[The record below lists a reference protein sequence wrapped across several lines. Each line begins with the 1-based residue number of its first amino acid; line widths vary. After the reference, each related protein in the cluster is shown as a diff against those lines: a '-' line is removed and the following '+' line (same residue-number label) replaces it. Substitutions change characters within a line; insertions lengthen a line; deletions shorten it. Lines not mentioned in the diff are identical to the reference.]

1 MKFWSRL
8 LGYVAV
14 MAVVAAAWYF
24 GISGRSD
31 SAADTATT
39 LPPDPGYS
47 ALDAQ
52 VIETGYDGRER
63 YRLNAK
69 SIRQQG
75 DNGVIDLE
83 QLEMNYHPGA
93 QGNVPGE
100 KPVSAKTAAEVWHLT
115 SDHGQVQT
123 DGNDVLLKGNVH
135 VTGPTPGSD
144 VPLVLT
150 SDNMRVNTPTQFIET
165 DAPVQIRSAGNVVDA
180 VGLEADLKAGDVR
193 LKSAVHASS
202 AH

>member
-1 MKFWSRL
+1 MKLWSRL

-14 MAVVAAAWYF
+14 IAVVTAAWHF
-24 GISGRSD
+24 GIAGRSD
-31 SAADTATT
+31 NASDSATV

-47 ALDAQ
+47 ALDAE

-69 SIRQQG
+69 AIRQQG
-75 DNGVIDLE
+75 DNGIIDLE

-93 QGNVPGE
+93 QGIVPGE
-100 KPVSAKTAAEVWHLT
+100 KPVSSSKANEVWHVT

-123 DGNDVLLKGNVH
+123 DGNDVLLKGNVR
-135 VTGPTPGSD
+135 VTGPAPGSGA
-144 VPLVLT
+144 PLVLT
-150 SDNMRVNTPTQFIET
+150 SDTMRVNTPTQFIET
-165 DAPVQIRSAGNVVDA
+165 DAPVQIRWSGNVVES
-180 VGLEADLKAGDVR
+180 VGMEADLKAGDVR